1 MMLQQAAEAWSSP
14 AIHDTVATL
23 LRDRAYH
30 RSFWS
35 SLIGR
40 ILSEL
45 GRLLD
50 WIYETARSMPGG
62 RTAVIVIVVAILL
75 LILARVFMTA
85 AWRDDG
91 HMRRRG
97 SPGRVTR
104 TDPWSE
110 AESLAAAGDYLAA
123 AHALY
128 QAVLR
133 RIAGAERIRLHP
145 SKTSGDYARELR
157 RRDSPLTGPFQRF
170 GRRFDR
176 VVFGV
181 GECSPEE
188 FAAMLRDASMIA
200 ERQAAA

>member
-1 MMLQQAAEAWSSP
+1 MFQQAAEQWSSP

-40 ILSEL
+40 ILTEL
-45 GRLLD
+45 GRLIA
-50 WIYETARSMPGG
+50 WIFETARAMPGG
-62 RTAVIVIVVAILL
+62 RNTVIGIVVVILL
-75 LILARVFMTA
+75 LILARIFMTA
-85 AWRDDG
+85 SWRDEG
-91 HMRRRG
+91 AMRRRG
-97 SPGRVTR
+97 ASSRATR
-104 TDPWSE
+104 IDSWSE
-110 AESLAAAGDYLAA
+110 AESLAAAGDYLGA

-157 RRDSPLTGPFQRF
+157 RRDSPLTAPFQRF